1 MPDWSI
7 LSEELKKLGV
17 RLGAQE
23 LQSSQKKQSQP
34 IESLVSGHEI
44 ETIYGHVFSAN
55 KTYPLDYCHGAI
67 PIRPFSAKNVLC
79 QWAQA
84 SSLAEENISAFV
96 FLDTET
102 TGLSGGTGT
111 LAFMI
116 GAARVVGSKLQV
128 EQFFLRNP
136 AEEKAQLAALASFV
150 DGARAIVSYNGKSFD
165 LPLVNTRYILN
176 RIKNPFLEFEHFD
189 LLHIARRVW
198 RRRLKQCN
206 LGNIEKEILCFN
218 RSGADIPGYLVPE
231 FYRDYLL
238 RGDSSQIQGVFYHN
252 EIDVLS
258 LLALFNVLAEILE
271 NPSQEHLP
279 HAQDR
284 LSVGQLMEDL
294 KKDDLA
300 AEMYANDPDDFT
312 DKTEKILTLM
322 LQAGLRKRNGN
333 FDEAIPLW
341 KKALGLGSI
350 EAGIQLA
357 MVYEH
362 KLKDIPQAI
371 HYAQASR
378 ILADTITVKDSK
390 EKFLQGINH
399 RLNRLSGKLY
409 DGDHHGN

>member
-1 MPDWSI
+1 MPDWST

-23 LQSSQKKQSQP
+23 LKSSQKKQSQP

-44 ETIYGHVFSAN
+44 ETIYGNVFSAN
-55 KTYPLDYCHGAI
+55 RSYSLDHCHGEI
-67 PIRPFSAKNVLC
+67 PIQPFSAKNVLC

-84 SSLAEENISAFV
+84 SSLAEEDISSFV

-116 GAARVVGSKLQV
+116 GAARVVGSKFQV

-150 DGARAIVSYNGKSFD
+150 DGAMAIVSYNGKSFD
-165 LPLVNTRYILN
+165 LPLINTRYILN
-176 RIKNPFLEFEHFD
+176 RIKNPFLDLEHFD

-206 LGNIEKEILCFN
+206 LGNIEKEILSFN
-218 RSGADIPGYLVPE
+218 RSGVDIPGYLVPE

-238 RGDSSQIQGVFYHN
+238 RGEASQIQGIFYHN

-284 LSVGQLMEDL
+284 LSVGQLMEEL
-294 KKDDLA
+294 KKGELA

-312 DKTEKILTLM
+312 DKEEKILTLM
-322 LQAGLRKRNGN
+322 LQAGLHKRNGN
-333 FDEAIPLW
+333 FDDAIPLW
-341 KKALGLGSI
+341 KKALELGSI
-350 EAGIQLA
+350 EAGIQLS
-357 MVYEH
+357 MFYEH
-362 KLKDIPQAI
+362 KLKDIPQAM
-371 HYAQASR
+371 HYAQ
-378 ILADTITVKDSK
+378 LSK
-390 EKFLQGINH
+390 RLGVSINYGHLMEIDH
-399 RLNRLSGKLY
+399 RLHRLYNKLQKER
-409 DGDHHGN
+409 N